1 MEVQGE
7 ELPLVAEGVDPG
19 AAQGLDGPDFR
30 VLAELKE
37 GEAVDVEEVDAGE
50 EEERQPRPTMASCSR
65 SAPTQRPAKAKPSPK
80 MAYSARWS
88 RQTARL

>member
-19 AAQGLDGPDFR
+19 AAQGLDGPDLR

-50 EEERQPRPTMASCSR
+50 EEERQPRPHNGKLQQEHPHA
-65 SAPTQRPAKAKPSPK
+65 APGEGEAIP
-80 MAYSARWS
+80 
-88 RQTARL
+88 